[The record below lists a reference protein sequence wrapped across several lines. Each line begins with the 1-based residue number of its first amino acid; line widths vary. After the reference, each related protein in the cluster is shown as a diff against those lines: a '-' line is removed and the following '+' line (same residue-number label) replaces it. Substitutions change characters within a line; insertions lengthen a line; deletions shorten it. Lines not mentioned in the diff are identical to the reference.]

1 MSLETFGMSKTED
14 GDLLQKVVKRGL
26 FALAF
31 AIMLLSCVAILT
43 VIQLTDFYQNKVHVI
58 TEQVNLLHTMRVA
71 ARDRILSLYK
81 MLDENDPFINDDN
94 RMEFYSVGAKFAE
107 ARIKFINSPLSENEI
122 HLVKYKDV
130 LIRPDRLEQELV
142 LDLIIREEDGLAKK
156 VLQKEA
162 IPEQNKILKALEQL
176 EVSLNNRSSE
186 ISKKA
191 NSFGQLSIIILV
203 ATVAIIITGVI
214 YIFQQ
219 TTRSTYNLISQLNST
234 RQTLKKTIRELSQKK
249 KTVDHHAIVSIADRQ
264 GNITYVNDKFCEISG
279 YSREELMG
287 KNHRILKS
295 NVHSADFY
303 KNLWGTISSG
313 NVWQGKICNL
323 AKDGEHYWVE
333 STINPFLDEKG
344 KPYQYVSVRTDI
356 THLLEEKIKAEEAN
370 RAKSVFLSSM
380 SHEIRTPMN
389 AILGF
394 SQLIN
399 MAAEDELIK
408 DNSQEIITAGDHLL
422 GLINEILDLSQIE
435 SGKMNLEI
443 GSYNLKTIIEPCVSL
458 IKPSANDA
466 FIQLDD
472 NIDSIPD
479 INVNVDYKRFKQV
492 ILNLLSNAVK
502 YNREKGS
509 VTIDY
514 LVEDN
519 GTLCISVTDTG
530 KGIEQSQQKNIF
542 NPFNRA
548 GEENSN
554 ITGSGLGLVIT
565 RNLLELMKGSIDFES
580 TVGKGSTFWVKVP
593 ISS

>member
-122 HLVKYKDV
+122 HFVKYKDV